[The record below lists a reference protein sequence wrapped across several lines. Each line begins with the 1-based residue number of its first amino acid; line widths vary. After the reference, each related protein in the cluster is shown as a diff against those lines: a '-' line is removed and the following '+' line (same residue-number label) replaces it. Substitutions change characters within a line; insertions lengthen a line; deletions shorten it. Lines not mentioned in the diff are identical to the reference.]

1 MKEKSV
7 VNLNHSVPISQNGE
21 DLLVINDLHT
31 QFFTPEGVVRAVDG
45 VDLRLKKGSTLGL
58 VGESGCGKTVLALS
72 ILRLI
77 PDPPGK
83 IVKGSII
90 FEGTDLLLVDRQAI
104 RDIRGN
110 KISMI
115 FQEPMTSL
123 NPVFTIGSQIA
134 EVILLHQRHRA
145 STKNQALEI
154 AVDMLKM
161 VGIPSPNR
169 RINDYPHQLSGG
181 MCQRVMIAMAL
192 ACRPSLM
199 IADEPTTA
207 LDVTTQAQILGLM
220 NGLKEEIGTSIMLV
234 THDLGVVAQS
244 CQEVAVMYTGNVVE
258 FALVEEIFSS
268 PLHPYTKGLMKAI
281 PRVGARNQ
289 QQRLHSIA
297 GNVPTLKDIPKGCT
311 FNNRCPEVMDI
322 CRSEYPPVFRAK
334 TDHSVRCWRYVN

>member
-1 MKEKSV
+1 MNKDSA
-7 VNLNHSVPISQNGE
+7 SQGEGNG
-21 DLLVINDLHT
+21 DLLVIQDLHT
-31 QFFTPEGVVRAVDG
+31 CFFTPEGVVRALDG
-45 VDLRLKKGSTLGL
+45 VDLRLKKGQTLGL

-77 PDPPGK
+77 PDPPGR

-90 FEGTDLLLVDRQAI
+90 FEGTDLLKLDEQAI
-104 RDIRGN
+104 RHIRGN

-123 NPVFTIGSQIA
+123 NPVFTIGDQIA
-134 EVILLHQRHRA
+134 EVVLLHQRHRV
-145 STKNQALEI
+145 STKEQARDI
-154 AVDMLKM
+154 AVDMLNI
-161 VGIPSPNR
+161 VGISSPGK

-207 LDVTTQAQILGLM
+207 LDVTTQAQILCLM
-220 NGLKEEIGTSIMLV
+220 KDLKDEIDTSILMV

-258 FALVEEIFSS
+258 YAFVDEIFST
-268 PLHPYTKGLMKAI
+268 PLHPYTKGLMRAI
-281 PRVGARNQ
+281 PRVGGRQ
-289 QQRLHSIA
+289 KGEFLHAIA
-297 GNVPTLKDIPKGCT
+297 GNVPTLKDMPKGCT
-311 FNNRCPEVMDI
+311 FNTRCPEVMDI
-322 CRSEYPPVFRAK
+322 CRSEYPPVFRPKVNHA
-334 TDHSVRCWRYVN
+334 VRCWRYVN